1 MDIELIKNKVLFAY
15 SKFRINP
22 SVRVGLYEQIASF
35 IDDGVPL
42 DTIIRKLGSEYMR
55 RGFDPRG
62 FMLAGVSSDIESGR
76 SLSESLIPWA
86 PASEIM
92 LLKSGEESGDL
103 SSAFKQVCYAT
114 SASSGMLS
122 AIMVA
127 LAYPVVLMTML
138 VMIIALFSLYAVPTL
153 AMIKDPA
160 DWPSASQ
167 GLYHLSQFVDQKW
180 WVILSLVFGFG
191 FFYQWSSKNL
201 TGSARNFLDKLP
213 PWSIYKS
220 FQSSVFLISVAAMMR
235 AGKPVYDAISDL
247 NKISDPYLSSHV
259 LKIMNKLQD
268 GFSIGSSFSQG
279 FLGRET
285 ETSIN
290 VYSETSNIEGAMSKI
305 GTRAI
310 DASIASIKKIAAAL
324 NLLCMAAIA
333 GFIFW
338 GYYSFAILTQS
349 MSQ

>member
-1 MDIELIKNKVLFAY
+1 MDNELLKSRIISAY
-15 SKFRINP
+15 SKFRITP
-22 SVRVGLYEQIASF
+22 SVRIGMYEQIASF

-42 DTIIRKLGSEYMR
+42 DTIIRKLSTEYMR

-62 FMLAGVSSDIESGR
+62 FMLREVYKDIESGR
-76 SLSESLIPWA
+76 SLSDSLLPWV

-92 LLKSGEESGDL
+92 LLKSGEQSGDL
-103 SSAFKQVCYAT
+103 AGAFKHVCYAT

-122 AIMVA
+122 SIISA
-127 LAYPVVLMTML
+127 LAYPFVLL
-138 VMIIALFSLYAVPTL
+138 VMLAMIIVLFSFYAVPTL

-160 DWPSASQ
+160 EWPSASQ
-167 GLYHLSQFVDQKW
+167 GLYSLSQFIDQKW
-180 WVILSLVFGFG
+180 WVIISLVFGLG

-201 TGSARNFLDKLP
+201 TGQTRNFLDRLP
-213 PWSIYKS
+213 PWNIYKS
-220 FQSSVFLISVAAMMR
+220 FQSSVFMISVSAMMK
-235 AGKPVYDAISDL
+235 AGMPIYNAIAEL
-247 NKISDPYLSSHV
+247 NRISDPYSSSHIT
-259 LKIMNKLQD
+259 KIMRKLDD
-268 GFSIGSSFSQG
+268 GFSIGNSFCQG

-305 GTRAI
+305 GMRAI
-310 DASIASIKKIAAAL
+310 DSSIASIKKIASIL
-324 NLLCMAAIA
+324 NLVCMFAIA

-338 GYYSFAILTQS
+338 GYYSFMILAQS